1 MDENILGSNLVEN
14 HGCSKFPT
22 SIITSKSC
30 HLAGT
35 YLKMKTEFDVYTGLY
50 KRKGLKLFK

>member
-35 YLKMKTEFDVYTGLY
+35 YLKMKMEFDVYTGLY
-50 KRKGLKLFK
+50 I